1 MVEDRCTGLTDG
13 IYLVY
18 GLTDLKEN
26 IEFDTFDYNGYKP
39 PKGKSLAHKWIAIEE
54 AVYIS

>member
-13 IYLVY
+13 TYLVY

-26 IEFDTFDYNGYKP
+26 IEFDTNGYKP

>member
-13 IYLVY
+13 TYLVY

-26 IEFDTFDYNGYKP
+26 IEFDTFDYNGYKVNDP
-39 PKGKSLAHKWIAIEE
+39 EKRNLRGKANEGLCCHD
-54 AVYIS
+54 